1 MHERIE
7 YRMLGNPVE
16 SAVLYFD
23 RRRMLDWW
31 NELIAPQSMQIEGP
45 KNVPPIIIFAE
56 DEFAA
61 SSTRQSKRFRIDS
74 KEYQQSAIVGT
85 SEATTRPNHWNFS

>member
-1 MHERIE
+1 MST
-7 YRMLGNPVE
+7 LNVE
-16 SAVLYFD
+16 CWAILSN
-23 RRRMLDWW
+23 MLDLW

-74 KEYQQSAIVGT
+74 KEYEQSAIVGA
-85 SEATTRPNHWNFS
+85 SGATTEPNHWNYSNEHWKVGFF